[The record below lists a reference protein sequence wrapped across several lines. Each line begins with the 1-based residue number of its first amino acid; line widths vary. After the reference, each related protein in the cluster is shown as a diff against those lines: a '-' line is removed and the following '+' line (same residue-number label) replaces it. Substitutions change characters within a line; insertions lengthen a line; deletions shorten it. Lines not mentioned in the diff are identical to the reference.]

1 MQNDFFQSLQLS
13 DYIIMMMGIYL
24 LAAGIG
30 LFIDRAGAKAMIS
43 EFYNQPALSYLA
55 GIIAFVFGAVLLR
68 LHHDWSSFQNGVISL
83 VGWAA
88 MIEGVLLLA
97 VRRQY
102 LGLFL
107 RVGQSDVMLSLMAL
121 FCFAAGLLLLWTALY

>member
-13 DYIIMMMGIYL
+13 DYITMMMGIYL

-30 LFIDRAGAKAMIS
+30 LVIDRAGAKTMIS
-43 EFYNQPALSYLA
+43 DFYNQPALSYIS

-68 LHHDWSSFQNGVISL
+68 LHHDWSSFQNGLVSL
-83 VGWAA
+83 IGWGAL
-88 MIEGVLLLA
+88 IEGVLLLA

-107 RVGQSDVMLSLMAL
+107 RLGQSDVMLSLVAL
-121 FCFAAGLLLLWTALY
+121 FCFAVGVLLLWSALY